1 MDPGM
6 AQYIGGRWWWVLIKN
21 LWQFMMDFELKLQRP
36 VRGGAYISSA
46 TMGIAYFVG
55 LCLKKR

>member
-1 MDPGM
+1 M